1 MNITVKMV
9 AIRPPAPPQPE
20 RKMELPEGATVADA
34 LAGLGLVKPD
44 GHATLLND
52 ESVPAGARADT
63 LLKAND
69 ILTVFPPIH
78 GG

>member
-1 MNITVKMV
+1 MV
-9 AIRPPAPPQPE
+9 AIRPPAPPKTE
-20 RKMELPEGATVADA
+20 RVLELPDGATVADA
-34 LAGLGLVKPD
+34 LAGLGLQKPA

-52 ESVPAGARADT
+52 ETVPAGTRADR
-63 LLKAND
+63 LLKDND

>member
-9 AIRPPAPPQPE
+9 AIRPPATPSSVPVAEAPA
-20 RKMELPEGATVADA
+20 GATVADA
-34 LAGLGLVKPD
+34 LAGLGLAKPD
-44 GHATLLND
+44 SHATLLND
-52 ESVPAGARADT
+52 ESVPAGTRAGK

>member
-20 RKMELPEGATVADA
+20 RKLELPAGATVADA
-34 LAGLGLVKPD
+34 LAGLGLAKPD
-44 GHATLLND
+44 SHATLLND
-52 ESVPAGARADT
+52 ESVPAGARAGT
-63 LLKAND
+63 ALNAND
-69 ILTVFPPIH
+69 VITVFPPIH

>member
-1 MNITVKMV
+1 MV

-20 RKMELPEGATVADA
+20 RKMDLPEGATVADA
-34 LAGLGLVKPD
+34 LAGLGLAKPD
-44 GHATLLND
+44 SHATLLND
-52 ESVPAGARADT
+52 ESIPAGVRGETA
-63 LLKAND
+63 LKAND

>member
-1 MNITVKMV
+1 VKITVKLV
-9 AIRPPAPPQPE
+9 AIRPPAPPETE
-20 RKMELPEGATVADA
+20 RVMELPDGATVADA
-34 LAGLGLVKPD
+34 LAGLGLQKPD

-52 ESVPAGARADT
+52 ETVPAGTRAGT
-63 LLKAND
+63 LLKADD